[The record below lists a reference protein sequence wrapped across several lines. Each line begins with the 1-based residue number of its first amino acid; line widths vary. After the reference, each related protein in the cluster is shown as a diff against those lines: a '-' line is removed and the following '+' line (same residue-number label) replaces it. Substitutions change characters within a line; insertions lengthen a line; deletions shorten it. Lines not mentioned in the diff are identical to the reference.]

1 MEVVEAGE
9 VFLDIGRFFVI
20 GFGGTLFGILF
31 GFVAAFTTRFTGKV
45 REIEP
50 LIIFLYSYLAY
61 LIAELL
67 AISSIM
73 AYVRAPNC
81 IFEEKKKKNEL
92 ALFWLFLNVVFL
104 FLQYCNLC
112 LDYEVLC

>member
-1 MEVVEAGE
+1 MVG
-9 VFLDIGRFFVI
+9 L
-20 GFGGTLFGILF
+20 GGALFNVLF
-31 GFVAAFTTRFTGKV
+31 GFVAAFTTCFTGKV

-73 AYVRAPNC
+73 AYVRLLTA
-81 IFEEKKKKNEL
+81 FLKKIKHEL
-92 ALFWLFLNVVFL
+92 ALFWLCAAVST
-104 FLQYCNLC
+104 
-112 LDYEVLC
+112 VL

>member
-1 MEVVEAGE
+1 MNQIVYYLCLSSSHCLFQVLYNLFNHVALMEVVEAGE
-9 VFLDIGRFFVI
+9 VFLDIGRFFVV
-20 GFGGTLFGILF
+20 GLGGMLFGVLF

-81 IFEEKKKKNEL
+81 IFEKKKKMN
-92 ALFWLFLNVVFL
+92 
-104 FLQYCNLC
+104 
-112 LDYEVLC
+112 

>member
-1 MEVVEAGE
+1 MFQVLYNLFNHVAELHVVEAGD
-9 VFLDIGRFFVI
+9 VFLGIARFFVV
-20 GFGGTLFGILF
+20 GLGGMLLGLLF

-61 LIAELL
+61 LIAELV

-73 AYVRAPNC
+73 AWVWGPTAQMDFCQNNTGILR
-81 IFEEKKKKNEL
+81 I
-92 ALFWLFLNVVFL
+92 
-104 FLQYCNLC
+104 
-112 LDYEVLC
+112 